1 MIPLGKVS
9 VFAASSWGG
18 FFLEQRMAKLYAEI
32 AKMEA
37 QDDGT
42 VKVWGYASSEAVD
55 SDGEI
60 IAAEA
65 MKAAIP
71 DYMKFGAVREMHGSN
86 AAGTAIEI
94 NVENDGRTF
103 FGAHIVDPVAVTKVK
118 TGVYKGFSI
127 GGSVTARD
135 ELNKSQITGLKLTEI
150 SLVDRPANPDAVF
163 TCYKA
168 DKPKDEEEAD
178 KDDKPS
184 DKSAEEKG
192 DKPKDGDKEPEAEE
206 KDGKDDKK
214 DDEEEDD
221 KKDEAE
227 KSASVN
233 LSESEIAILKAVLA
247 KAEKPKDEPVAKSM
261 WQVKSLAD
269 VLMSLEWLISDA
281 SYDGVDEAVIAQ
293 IKESAGKLAESLK
306 ALTVSEADKLVDG
319 LAAKAD
325 KSDDLAKAESVDELA
340 KAQDA
345 LKKSNDALAKA
356 QAEIE
361 SLKKQ
366 AAPPK
371 GSTKAIS
378 KAEDNGEDPL
388 NGFEPIVKNDGSL
401 DDVATLVKAA
411 QAGRL

>member
-1 MIPLGKVS
+1 
-9 VFAASSWGG
+9 
-18 FFLEQRMAKLYAEI
+18 MAKLYAEI

-60 IAAEA
+60 IVAEA

-94 NVENDGRTF
+94 NVEDDGRTF

-178 KDDKPS
+178 KAED
-184 DKSAEEKG
+184 DKSADKADETPADDAEKA
-192 DKPKDGDKEPEAEE
+192 DGK
-206 KDGKDDKK
+206 KDDK
-214 DDEEEDD
+214 DD
-221 KKDEAE
+221 KEDEAE

-233 LSESEIAILKAVLA
+233 LSESEIAILKAALA
-247 KAEKPKDEPVAKSM
+247 KAEKLKDEPVAKSM
-261 WQVKSLAD
+261 WQVKSLSD
-269 VLMSLEWLISDA
+269 VLMSLKWLIEDA
-281 SYDGVDEAVIAQ
+281 AYDKVDEAVIAQ
-293 IKESAGKLAESLK
+293 IKESAASLAESLK
-306 ALTVSEADKLVDG
+306 ALTVSEADKLIDG

-325 KSDDLAKAESVDELA
+325 KSDDLAKAESANELA

-388 NGFEPIVKNDGSL
+388 KGFEPIVKNDGSI
-401 DDVATLVKAA
+401 DDVATLIKAA
-411 QAGRL
+411 QTGRL

>member
-1 MIPLGKVS
+1 
-9 VFAASSWGG
+9 
-18 FFLEQRMAKLYAEI
+18 MAKLYAEI

-94 NVENDGRTF
+94 NVEDDGRTF

-163 TCYKA
+163 TCFKA

-184 DKSAEEKG
+184 DKSTEEE
-192 DKPKDGDKEPEAEE
+192 DENPKDGDKESKAE
-206 KDGKDDKK
+206 DKDDK
-214 DDEEEDD
+214 DDD

-227 KSASVN
+227 KSVSVN

-247 KAEKPKDEPVAKSM
+247 MVEKS
-261 WQVKSLAD
+261 
-269 VLMSLEWLISDA
+269 
-281 SYDGVDEAVIAQ
+281 AVSNGI
-293 IKESAGKLAESLK
+293 
-306 ALTVSEADKLVDG
+306 
-319 LAAKAD
+319 
-325 KSDDLAKAESVDELA
+325 AKAESADELA

-371 GSTKAIS
+371 GSTKAIG

-388 NGFEPIVKNDGSL
+388 NGFQPIVKNDGTL

-411 QAGRL
+411 QTGRL

>member
-1 MIPLGKVS
+1 
-9 VFAASSWGG
+9 
-18 FFLEQRMAKLYAEI
+18 MAKLYAEI

-94 NVENDGRTF
+94 NVEDDGRTF

-168 DKPKDEEEAD
+168 DKPKDEEEA
-178 KDDKPS
+178 
-184 DKSAEEKG
+184 
-192 DKPKDGDKEPEAEE
+192 
-206 KDGKDDKK
+206 GK
-214 DDEEEDD
+214 EEDD
-221 KKDEAE
+221 KTADKADETPAEKADGKKDDKEDEAE
-227 KSASVN
+227 KSASVE

-269 VLMSLEWLISDA
+269 VLMSLKWLIEDA
-281 SYDGVDEAVIAQ
+281 AYDNIDEAVIAQ
-293 IKESAGKLAESLK
+293 IKESAGSLAELLK
-306 ALTVSEADKLVDG
+306 AWTVSEADKLVDG

-401 DDVATLVKAA
+401 DDVATLIKAK
-411 QAGRL
+411 QTGRL

>member
-1 MIPLGKVS
+1 
-9 VFAASSWGG
+9 
-18 FFLEQRMAKLYAEI
+18 MAKLYAEI

-55 SDGEI
+55 SDGEV

-94 NVENDGRTF
+94 NVEDDGRTF

-163 TCYKA
+163 TCFKV
-168 DKPKDEEEAD
+168 DKPKADEEAD
-178 KDDKPS
+178 KDED
-184 DKSAEEKG
+184 DKSADKTDETPADDAEKA
-192 DKPKDGDKEPEAEE
+192 DG
-206 KDGKDDKK
+206 DKK
-214 DDEEEDD
+214 DDKED
-221 KKDEAE
+221 KEDEAE

-269 VLMSLEWLISDA
+269 VLMSLKWLIEDA
-281 SYDGVDEAVIAQ
+281 AYDNIDEAVIAQ
-293 IKESAGKLAESLK
+293 IKESAGSLAESLK
-306 ALTVSEADKLVDG
+306 ALAASEADKLVDG

-325 KSDDLAKAESVDELA
+325 KSDDLAKAESADELA

-371 GSTKAIS
+371 GSTKAIG

-388 NGFEPIVKNDGSL
+388 NGFQPIVKNDGSL
-401 DDVATLVKAA
+401 DDVATLIKAK
-411 QAGRL
+411 QTGRL

>member
-1 MIPLGKVS
+1 MT
-9 VFAASSWGG
+9 
-18 FFLEQRMAKLYAEI
+18 KLYAEI

-55 SDGEI
+55 SDGEV
-60 IAAEA
+60 IAAAA

-94 NVENDGRTF
+94 NVEDDGRTF
-103 FGAHIVDPVAVTKVK
+103 FGAHIVDPVAVAKVK

-163 TCYKA
+163 TCFKA
-168 DKPKDEEEAD
+168 DKPKAEEEAD

-184 DKSAEEKG
+184 DKPAEDKD
-192 DKPKDGDKEPEAEE
+192 DKPKDGDKKPEAED
-206 KDGKDDKK
+206 KGGKDDK
-214 DDEEEDD
+214 DDD
-221 KKDEAE
+221 KEDETE
-227 KSASVN
+227 KSAGVN
-233 LSESEIAILKAVLA
+233 LSESEIAILRSVLA
-247 KAEKPKDEPVAKSM
+247 KFEKS
-261 WQVKSLAD
+261 
-269 VLMSLEWLISDA
+269 
-281 SYDGVDEAVIAQ
+281 AV
-293 IKESAGKLAESLK
+293 
-306 ALTVSEADKLVDG
+306 
-319 LAAKAD
+319 
-325 KSDDLAKAESVDELA
+325 SDDLAKAESADALA

-345 LKKSNDALAKA
+345 LKKSNKALAKA

-371 GSTKAIS
+371 GSTKAIG

-388 NGFEPIVKNDGSL
+388 QGFQPIVRNDGSL

>member
-1 MIPLGKVS
+1 
-9 VFAASSWGG
+9 
-18 FFLEQRMAKLYAEI
+18 MAKLYAEI

-94 NVENDGRTF
+94 NVEDDGRTF

-163 TCYKA
+163 TCFKA

-178 KDDKPS
+178 KDEDDKPA
-184 DKSAEEKG
+184 DKADETPADDAEKAD
-192 DKPKDGDKEPEAEE
+192 DKADGK
-206 KDGKDDKK
+206 KDDK
-214 DDEEEDD
+214 E
-221 KKDEAE
+221 DEAE

-247 KAEKPKDEPVAKSM
+247 KAEKLKDEPVAKSM

-269 VLMSLEWLISDA
+269 VLMSLKWLIEDA
-281 SYDGVDEAVIAQ
+281 AYDNIDEAIIAQ
-293 IKESAGKLAESLK
+293 IKESAASLAESLK

-325 KSDDLAKAESVDELA
+325 KSDDLAKAESADELA

-378 KAEDNGEDPL
+378 KAEDNGEDQL
-388 NGFEPIVKNDGSL
+388 KGFQPIVKNDGSL

-411 QAGRL
+411 QTGRL

>member
-1 MIPLGKVS
+1 
-9 VFAASSWGG
+9 
-18 FFLEQRMAKLYAEI
+18 MAKLYAEI

-71 DYMKFGAVREMHGSN
+71 GYMNFGAVREMHGSN

-94 NVENDGRTF
+94 NVEDDGRTF

-163 TCYKA
+163 TCFKA
-168 DKPKDEEEAD
+168 DKPKDGEEAD
-178 KDDKPS
+178 KDDKPA
-184 DKSAEEKG
+184 DKADETPADDAEKA
-192 DKPKDGDKEPEAEE
+192 D
-206 KDGKDDKK
+206 DDKK
-214 DDEEEDD
+214 DDKEDG

-227 KSASVN
+227 KSASVE

-269 VLMSLEWLISDA
+269 VLMSLKWLINDA
-281 SYDGVDEAVIAQ
+281 VYDGTDETVIAQ
-293 IKESAGKLAESLK
+293 IKESAASLAESLK
-306 ALTVSEADKLVDG
+306 ALTISEADKLVDG

-371 GSTKAIS
+371 GNTKAIG

-388 NGFEPIVKNDGSL
+388 NGFQPIVKNDGSL
-401 DDVATLVKAA
+401 NDVATLVKAV
-411 QAGRL
+411 QTGRL

>member
-1 MIPLGKVS
+1 
-9 VFAASSWGG
+9 
-18 FFLEQRMAKLYAEI
+18 MAKLYAEI

-94 NVENDGRTF
+94 NVEDDGRTF

-178 KDDKPS
+178 KDEDDKTA
-184 DKSAEEKG
+184 DKADETPADDAEKAD
-192 DKPKDGDKEPEAEE
+192 DKADGK
-206 KDGKDDKK
+206 KDDK
-214 DDEEEDD
+214 E
-221 KKDEAE
+221 DEAE
-227 KSASVN
+227 KSESVN

-247 KAEKPKDEPVAKSM
+247 KAEKQKDEPIAKSM
-261 WQVKSLAD
+261 WQVKSLSD
-269 VLMSLEWLISDA
+269 VLTSLKWLIEDA
-281 SYDGVDEAVIAQ
+281 AYDKVDEAVIAQ
-293 IKESAGKLAESLK
+293 IKESAASLAESLK
-306 ALTVSEADKLVDG
+306 ALTVSEAEKLIDG

-325 KSDDLAKAESVDELA
+325 KSDDLAKAESANELA

-378 KAEDNGEDPL
+378 KAEDNGENPL
-388 NGFEPIVKNDGSL
+388 NGFQPIVKNDGSL
-401 DDVATLVKAA
+401 DDVATLIKAA
-411 QAGRL
+411 QTGRL

>member
-1 MIPLGKVS
+1 
-9 VFAASSWGG
+9 
-18 FFLEQRMAKLYAEI
+18 MAKLYAEI

-94 NVENDGRTF
+94 NVEDDGRTF

-163 TCYKA
+163 TCFKA

-178 KDDKPS
+178 KAENDKPS
-184 DKSAEEKG
+184 DKSAEEEG
-192 DKPKDGDKEPEAEE
+192 DKPKDGDKEPEAE
-206 KDGKDDKK
+206 DKDDK
-214 DDEEEDD
+214 DDKEDD
-221 KKDEAE
+221 KKDETE

-233 LSESEIAILKAVLA
+233 LSEAEITILKAVLA
-247 KAEKPKDEPVAKSM
+247 RFEKS
-261 WQVKSLAD
+261 
-269 VLMSLEWLISDA
+269 
-281 SYDGVDEAVIAQ
+281 AV
-293 IKESAGKLAESLK
+293 
-306 ALTVSEADKLVDG
+306 
-319 LAAKAD
+319 
-325 KSDDLAKAESVDELA
+325 SDDLAKAESADELA

-388 NGFEPIVKNDGSL
+388 NGFQPIVKNDGSL

-411 QAGRL
+411 QTGRL

>member
-1 MIPLGKVS
+1 
-9 VFAASSWGG
+9 
-18 FFLEQRMAKLYAEI
+18 MAKLYAEI

-94 NVENDGRTF
+94 NVEDDGRTF

-163 TCYKA
+163 TCFKA
-168 DKPKDEEEAD
+168 DKPKDDKEAD
-178 KDDKPS
+178 KEEDDKPS
-184 DKSAEEKG
+184 DKSAEEEG
-192 DKPKDGDKEPEAEE
+192 DKPKDGDKKPEAE
-206 KDGKDDKK
+206 DKDDK
-214 DDEEEDD
+214 DDKEDD
-221 KKDEAE
+221 KEDEAE

-247 KAEKPKDEPVAKSM
+247 KAEKLEAVTK
-261 WQVKSLAD
+261 AD
-269 VLMSLEWLISDA
+269 DP
-281 SYDGVDEAVIAQ
+281 VDEAVS
-293 IKESAGKLAESLK
+293 KS
-306 ALTVSEADKLVDG
+306 
-319 LAAKAD
+319 D
-325 KSDDLAKAESVDELA
+325 KSDDLTKAEMADALA

-378 KAEDNGEDPL
+378 KAEDNGEDLL

>member
-1 MIPLGKVS
+1 
-9 VFAASSWGG
+9 
-18 FFLEQRMAKLYAEI
+18 MAKLYAEI

-55 SDGEI
+55 SDGEV

-94 NVENDGRTF
+94 NVEDDGRTF

-163 TCYKA
+163 TCFKA
-168 DKPKDEEEAD
+168 DKPKDEEEAAD
-178 KDDKPS
+178 KDDEPA
-184 DKSAEEKG
+184 DKADETPADDTEKA
-192 DKPKDGDKEPEAEE
+192 DGDK
-206 KDGKDDKK
+206 KDDKK
-214 DDEEEDD
+214 DET
-221 KKDEAE
+221 E

-261 WQVKSLAD
+261 YQVKSLAD
-269 VLMSLEWLISDA
+269 VLMSLKWLIEDA
-281 SYDGVDEAVIAQ
+281 AYVDIDETVIAQ
-293 IKESAGKLAESLK
+293 IKESAASLAETLK
-306 ALTVSEADKLVDG
+306 VLTVSEADKLVDG

-325 KSDDLAKAESVDELA
+325 KSDDLAKAESVDELT

-371 GSTKAIS
+371 GSTKAIG

-388 NGFEPIVKNDGSL
+388 NGFTPIVKNDGSL
-401 DDVATLVKAA
+401 DDVATLIKAK
-411 QAGRL
+411 QTGRL

>member
-1 MIPLGKVS
+1 
-9 VFAASSWGG
+9 
-18 FFLEQRMAKLYAEI
+18 MAKLYAEI

-55 SDGEI
+55 SDGEV

-94 NVENDGRTF
+94 NVEDDGRTF
-103 FGAHIVDPVAVTKVK
+103 FGAHIVDPIAVTKVK

-163 TCYKA
+163 TCFKA
-168 DKPKDEEEAD
+168 DKPKEEEETAD
-178 KDDKPS
+178 KDDEPA
-184 DKSAEEKG
+184 DKTDETPADDTEKA
-192 DKPKDGDKEPEAEE
+192 DGE
-206 KDGKDDKK
+206 KVDDK
-214 DDEEEDD
+214 EDD

-227 KSASVN
+227 KSASVE

-261 WQVKSLAD
+261 YQVKSLAD
-269 VLMSLEWLISDA
+269 VLWSLKWLIEDA
-281 SYDGVDEAVIAQ
+281 AYDNIDEAVIAQ
-293 IKESAGKLAESLK
+293 IKESASSLAESLK
-306 ALTVSEADKLVDG
+306 ALTISEADKLVDG

-371 GSTKAIS
+371 GSTKAIG

-388 NGFEPIVKNDGSL
+388 NGFQPIVKNDGSL

-411 QAGRL
+411 QTGRL

>member
-1 MIPLGKVS
+1 
-9 VFAASSWGG
+9 
-18 FFLEQRMAKLYAEI
+18 MAKLYAEI

-94 NVENDGRTF
+94 NVEDDGRTF

-163 TCYKA
+163 TCFKA
-168 DKPKDEEEAD
+168 DKPKDEEEAAD

-184 DKSAEEKG
+184 DKSAEEEG
-192 DKPKDGDKEPEAEE
+192 DKPKDGDKEPEAEDKE
-206 KDGKDDKK
+206 DDKK
-214 DDEEEDD
+214 DDKED
-221 KKDEAE
+221 ETE

-247 KAEKPKDEPVAKSM
+247 RFEKSAV
-261 WQVKSLAD
+261 
-269 VLMSLEWLISDA
+269 SD
-281 SYDGVDEAVIAQ
+281 G
-293 IKESAGKLAESLK
+293 
-306 ALTVSEADKLVDG
+306 
-319 LAAKAD
+319 
-325 KSDDLAKAESVDELA
+325 LAKAESVDELA

-371 GSTKAIS
+371 GSAKAIS

-388 NGFEPIVKNDGSL
+388 KGFQPIVKNDGSL

>member
-1 MIPLGKVS
+1 MT
-9 VFAASSWGG
+9 
-18 FFLEQRMAKLYAEI
+18 KLYAEI

-55 SDGEI
+55 SDGEV

-94 NVENDGRTF
+94 NVEDDGRTF

-163 TCYKA
+163 TCFKA
-168 DKPKDEEEAD
+168 DKPKDGEEVAD
-178 KDDKPS
+178 KDDESAKKTDETPADDTEKADDKS
-184 DKSAEEKG
+184 DKKV
-192 DKPKDGDKEPEAEE
+192 
-206 KDGKDDKK
+206 DDK
-214 DDEEEDD
+214 EDD

-247 KAEKPKDEPVAKSM
+247 KAEKQEAATKADEPVDESVSKS
-261 WQVKSLAD
+261 
-269 VLMSLEWLISDA
+269 
-281 SYDGVDEAVIAQ
+281 
-293 IKESAGKLAESLK
+293 
-306 ALTVSEADKLVDG
+306 
-319 LAAKAD
+319 D
-325 KSDDLAKAESVDELA
+325 KSDDLAKAEMADALA

-371 GSTKAIS
+371 GSTKAIG

-388 NGFEPIVKNDGSL
+388 NGFTPIVKNDGSL
-401 DDVATLVKAA
+401 DDVATLIKAK
-411 QAGRL
+411 QTGRL

>member
-1 MIPLGKVS
+1 
-9 VFAASSWGG
+9 
-18 FFLEQRMAKLYAEI
+18 MAKLYAEI

-94 NVENDGRTF
+94 NVEDDGRTF

-163 TCYKA
+163 TCFKA
-168 DKPKDEEEAD
+168 DKPKGDEEAD
-178 KDDKPS
+178 KAEDDKPS
-184 DKSAEEKG
+184 DKADETPADDTEKA
-192 DKPKDGDKEPEAEE
+192 DGDK
-206 KDGKDDKK
+206 K
-214 DDEEEDD
+214 DD

-227 KSASVN
+227 KSANVE

-247 KAEKPKDEPVAKSM
+247 KAEKPKDEPVTKSM

-269 VLMSLEWLISDA
+269 VLMSLKWLINDA
-281 SYDGVDEAVIAQ
+281 GYDGVDEAVIAQ
-293 IKESAGKLAESLK
+293 IKESAGSLAESLK

-345 LKKSNDALAKA
+345 LKKSNEALAKA

-388 NGFEPIVKNDGSL
+388 KGFQPIVKNDGSL
-401 DDVATLVKAA
+401 DDVATLIKAA
-411 QAGRL
+411 QTGRL

>member
-1 MIPLGKVS
+1 
-9 VFAASSWGG
+9 
-18 FFLEQRMAKLYAEI
+18 MAKLYAEI

-55 SDGEI
+55 SDGEV

-94 NVENDGRTF
+94 NVEDDGRTF

-163 TCYKA
+163 TCFKA
-168 DKPKDEEEAD
+168 DKPKDEEEAAD
-178 KDDKPS
+178 KDDEPA
-184 DKSAEEKG
+184 DKADETPDDDAEKA
-192 DKPKDGDKEPEAEE
+192 DG
-206 KDGKDDKK
+206 DKK
-214 DDEEEDD
+214 DDKEYD

-269 VLMSLEWLISDA
+269 VLTSLKWLIEDA
-281 SYDGVDEAVIAQ
+281 AYDKVDEAVIAQ
-293 IKESAGKLAESLK
+293 IKESAASLAESLK

-325 KSDDLAKAESVDELA
+325 KSDDLAKAESADELA

-388 NGFEPIVKNDGSL
+388 NGFQPIVKNDGSL

-411 QAGRL
+411 HAGRL

>member
-1 MIPLGKVS
+1 
-9 VFAASSWGG
+9 
-18 FFLEQRMAKLYAEI
+18 MAKLYAEI

-55 SDGEI
+55 SDGEV

-71 DYMKFGAVREMHGSN
+71 EYMKFGAVREMHGSN

-94 NVENDGRTF
+94 NVEDDGRTF

-163 TCYKA
+163 TCFKA
-168 DKPKDEEEAD
+168 DKPKDDEETAD
-178 KDDKPS
+178 KDDES
-184 DKSAEEKG
+184 ADKADETSADDAEKA
-192 DKPKDGDKEPEAEE
+192 DG
-206 KDGKDDKK
+206 DKK
-214 DDEEEDD
+214 DDKEDD

-227 KSASVN
+227 KSASVE
-233 LSESEIAILKAVLA
+233 LSASEIAILKAVLV

-261 WQVKSLAD
+261 YQVKSLAD
-269 VLMSLEWLISDA
+269 VLTSLKWLIDDA
-281 SYDGVDEAVIAQ
+281 AYVDIDETVIAQ
-293 IKESAGKLAESLK
+293 IKESAGSLAESLK
-306 ALTVSEADKLVDG
+306 ALTISEADKLVDG

-371 GSTKAIS
+371 GSTKAIG

-388 NGFEPIVKNDGSL
+388 NGFQPIVKNDGSL

-411 QAGRL
+411 HAGRL

>member
-1 MIPLGKVS
+1 MT
-9 VFAASSWGG
+9 
-18 FFLEQRMAKLYAEI
+18 KLYAEI

-94 NVENDGRTF
+94 NVEDDGRTF

-163 TCYKA
+163 TCFKA

-178 KDDKPS
+178 KDED
-184 DKSAEEKG
+184 DKSA
-192 DKPKDGDKEPEAEE
+192 DKPDETPADDAE
-206 KDGKDDKK
+206 KADDKADVK
-214 DDEEEDD
+214 DED

-233 LSESEIAILKAVLA
+233 LSESEIVLLKTILARF
-247 KAEKPKDEPVAKSM
+247 EKSSVP
-261 WQVKSLAD
+261 
-269 VLMSLEWLISDA
+269 
-281 SYDGVDEAVIAQ
+281 DG
-293 IKESAGKLAESLK
+293 
-306 ALTVSEADKLVDG
+306 
-319 LAAKAD
+319 
-325 KSDDLAKAESVDELA
+325 LAKAESVDELA

-371 GSTKAIS
+371 GSTKAIGKS
-378 KAEDNGEDPL
+378 EDNGEDPL
-388 NGFEPIVKNDGSL
+388 NGFQPIVKNDGTL

-411 QAGRL
+411 QTGRL

>member
-1 MIPLGKVS
+1 
-9 VFAASSWGG
+9 
-18 FFLEQRMAKLYAEI
+18 MAKLYAEI

-94 NVENDGRTF
+94 NVEDDGRTF

-163 TCYKA
+163 TCFKA

-178 KDDKPS
+178 KDED
-184 DKSAEEKG
+184 DKSA
-192 DKPKDGDKEPEAEE
+192 DKPDETPAEKADGDKV
-206 KDGKDDKK
+206 DDK
-214 DDEEEDD
+214 EDD

-233 LSESEIAILKAVLA
+233 LSESEIVLLKTILARF
-247 KAEKPKDEPVAKSM
+247 EKSSVP
-261 WQVKSLAD
+261 
-269 VLMSLEWLISDA
+269 
-281 SYDGVDEAVIAQ
+281 
-293 IKESAGKLAESLK
+293 
-306 ALTVSEADKLVDG
+306 
-319 LAAKAD
+319 
-325 KSDDLAKAESVDELA
+325 DDIAKAESVDELA

-345 LKKSNDALAKA
+345 LKKSNEALAKA

-371 GSTKAIS
+371 GSTKAIG

-388 NGFEPIVKNDGSL
+388 NGFQPIVKNDGTL

-411 QAGRL
+411 QTGRL

>member
-1 MIPLGKVS
+1 
-9 VFAASSWGG
+9 
-18 FFLEQRMAKLYAEI
+18 MAKLYAEI

-94 NVENDGRTF
+94 NVEDDGRTF

-163 TCYKA
+163 TCFKA
-168 DKPKDEEEAD
+168 DKPKDEEEVD

-184 DKSAEEKG
+184 DKSDEEKG
-192 DKPKDGDKEPEAEE
+192 DKPKDGDKEPEAED
-206 KDGKDDKK
+206 KDDKDDKK
-214 DDEEEDD
+214 DDEEDG
-221 KKDEAE
+221 KKDDAE

-233 LSESEIAILKAVLA
+233 LSESEIVLLKAVLA
-247 KAEKPKDEPVAKSM
+247 RLEKSSVP
-261 WQVKSLAD
+261 
-269 VLMSLEWLISDA
+269 
-281 SYDGVDEAVIAQ
+281 
-293 IKESAGKLAESLK
+293 
-306 ALTVSEADKLVDG
+306 
-319 LAAKAD
+319 
-325 KSDDLAKAESVDELA
+325 DDLAKAESANE
-340 KAQDA
+340 DA
-345 LKKSNDALAKA
+345 LKKSNKALAEA

-371 GSTKAIS
+371 GSAKAIS

-388 NGFEPIVKNDGSL
+388 KGFQPIVKNDGSL

>member
-1 MIPLGKVS
+1 
-9 VFAASSWGG
+9 
-18 FFLEQRMAKLYAEI
+18 MAKLYAEI

-55 SDGEI
+55 SDGEV

-94 NVENDGRTF
+94 NVEDDGRTF

-163 TCYKA
+163 TCFKA
-168 DKPKDEEEAD
+168 DKPKDEEEAAD
-178 KDDKPS
+178 KDDEPA
-184 DKSAEEKG
+184 DKTDETPADDTEKA
-192 DKPKDGDKEPEAEE
+192 DG
-206 KDGKDDKK
+206 DKK
-214 DDEEEDD
+214 DDKEDG

-227 KSASVN
+227 KSASVE

-247 KAEKPKDEPVAKSM
+247 KAEKQKDEPITKSM

-269 VLMSLEWLISDA
+269 VLMSLKWLINDA
-281 SYDGVDEAVIAQ
+281 GYDGVDEAVIVQ
-293 IKESAGKLAESLK
+293 IKESAGSLAESLK

-325 KSDDLAKAESVDELA
+325 KSDDLAKAESADELA
-340 KAQDA
+340 KTQDA

-388 NGFEPIVKNDGSL
+388 NGFQPIVKNDGSL

-411 QAGRL
+411 QTGRL

>member
-1 MIPLGKVS
+1 MT
-9 VFAASSWGG
+9 
-18 FFLEQRMAKLYAEI
+18 KLYAEI

-55 SDGEI
+55 SDGEV

-94 NVENDGRTF
+94 NVEDDGRTF

-127 GGSVTARD
+127 GGRVTARD
-135 ELNKSQITGLKLTEI
+135 DLNKSQITGLKLTEI

-163 TCYKA
+163 TCFKA
-168 DKPKDEEEAD
+168 DKPKADEEAD
-178 KDDKPS
+178 KDED
-184 DKSAEEKG
+184 DKSADKTDETPADDAEKA
-192 DKPKDGDKEPEAEE
+192 DG
-206 KDGKDDKK
+206 DKK
-214 DDEEEDD
+214 DDKED
-221 KKDEAE
+221 KEDEAG
-227 KSASVN
+227 KSASVE
-233 LSESEIAILKAVLA
+233 LSESEIAALKAVLA
-247 KAEKPKDEPVAKSM
+247 KADKPKGGPAAKSM
-261 WQVKSLAD
+261 YQVKSPAD
-269 VLMSLEWLISDA
+269 VLMSLKWLVEDA
-281 SYDGVDEAVIAQ
+281 SYDNIDEAVTAQ
-293 IKESAGKLAESLK
+293 IKESAAGLAESLK
-306 ALTVSEADKLVDG
+306 ALAASEADKPADG
-319 LAAKAD
+319 LAAKAG
-325 KSDDLAKAESVDELA
+325 KSGDLAKAESADELA

-366 AAPPK
+366 AVPPK

-388 NGFEPIVKNDGSL
+388 KGFQPIVKNDGTL
-401 DDVATLVKAA
+401 DDVATLIKAK
-411 QAGRL
+411 QTGRL

>member
-1 MIPLGKVS
+1 
-9 VFAASSWGG
+9 
-18 FFLEQRMAKLYAEI
+18 MAKLYAEI

-55 SDGEI
+55 SDGEV

-94 NVENDGRTF
+94 NVEDDGRTF

-168 DKPKDEEEAD
+168 DKPKADEEAD
-178 KDDKPS
+178 KDEDEKPADKADETPA
-184 DKSAEEKG
+184 DDTEKA
-192 DKPKDGDKEPEAEE
+192 DG
-206 KDGKDDKK
+206 DKK
-214 DDEEEDD
+214 DDKDD
-221 KKDEAE
+221 KEDEAE

-269 VLMSLEWLISDA
+269 VLMSLKWLIEDA
-281 SYDGVDEAVIAQ
+281 VYGNIDEAVVAQ
-293 IKESAGKLAESLK
+293 IKESAGSLAESLK
-306 ALTVSEADKLVDG
+306 ALTISEADKLVDG

-366 AAPPK
+366 VAPPK

-388 NGFEPIVKNDGSL
+388 NGFQPIVKNDGSL
-401 DDVATLVKAA
+401 DDVATLIKAK
-411 QAGRL
+411 QTGRL

>member
-1 MIPLGKVS
+1 
-9 VFAASSWGG
+9 
-18 FFLEQRMAKLYAEI
+18 MAKLYAEI

-94 NVENDGRTF
+94 NVEDDGRTF

-163 TCYKA
+163 TCFKA

-178 KDDKPS
+178 KDDKPA
-184 DKSAEEKG
+184 DKADETPADDAEK
-192 DKPKDGDKEPEAEE
+192 A
-206 KDGKDDKK
+206 DDKADVK
-214 DDEEEDD
+214 DED

-227 KSASVN
+227 KSASVE
-233 LSESEIAILKAVLA
+233 LSESEITILKAVLA

-261 WQVKSLAD
+261 RQVKSLAD

-281 SYDGVDEAVIAQ
+281 GYDGVDDAVIAQ
-293 IKESAGKLAESLK
+293 IKESAGSLAESLK
-306 ALTVSEADKLVDG
+306 ALTASEADKLVDG

-371 GSTKAIS
+371 GSTKAIG
-378 KAEDNGEDPL
+378 KAEDTGEDPL
-388 NGFEPIVKNDGSL
+388 NGFQPIVKNDGTL

-411 QAGRL
+411 QTGRL

>member
-1 MIPLGKVS
+1 
-9 VFAASSWGG
+9 
-18 FFLEQRMAKLYAEI
+18 MAKLYAEI

-94 NVENDGRTF
+94 NVEDDGRTF

-168 DKPKDEEEAD
+168 DKPKADEEAD
-178 KDDKPS
+178 KAEDDKPS
-184 DKSAEEKG
+184 DKADETPADDAEKADGDSKDDKG
-192 DKPKDGDKEPEAEE
+192 D
-206 KDGKDDKK
+206 KDDKK
-214 DDEEEDD
+214 DDKDD
-221 KKDEAE
+221 KKDDKEDEKDDKEDETE

-269 VLMSLEWLISDA
+269 VLMSLKWLIEDA
-281 SYDGVDEAVIAQ
+281 AYDKVDEAVIAQ
-293 IKESAGKLAESLK
+293 IKESAGSLAESLK

-325 KSDDLAKAESVDELA
+325 KSDDLSKAESVDELA

-388 NGFEPIVKNDGSL
+388 KGFEPIVKNDGSL
-401 DDVATLVKAA
+401 DDVATLIKAA
-411 QAGRL
+411 QTGRL

>member
-1 MIPLGKVS
+1 
-9 VFAASSWGG
+9 
-18 FFLEQRMAKLYAEI
+18 MAKLYAEI

-94 NVENDGRTF
+94 NVEDDGRTF

-168 DKPKDEEEAD
+168 DKPKDDEEAD
-178 KDDKPS
+178 KAEDDKPS
-184 DKSAEEKG
+184 DKADETPADDAEKA
-192 DKPKDGDKEPEAEE
+192 DGN
-206 KDGKDDKK
+206 KK
-214 DDEEEDD
+214 DD

-233 LSESEIAILKAVLA
+233 LSESEIAILKAALA
-247 KAEKPKDEPVAKSM
+247 KAEKQKDEPIAKSM
-261 WQVKSLAD
+261 WQVKSLSD
-269 VLMSLEWLISDA
+269 VLTSLKWLIEDA
-281 SYDGVDEAVIAQ
+281 AYDKVDEAVIAQ
-293 IKESAGKLAESLK
+293 IKESAASLAESLK
-306 ALTVSEADKLVDG
+306 VLTVSEADKLIDG

-325 KSDDLAKAESVDELA
+325 KSDDLAKAESANELA

-388 NGFEPIVKNDGSL
+388 KGFEPIVKNDGSI
-401 DDVATLVKAA
+401 DDVATLIKAA
-411 QAGRL
+411 QTGRL

>member
-1 MIPLGKVS
+1 
-9 VFAASSWGG
+9 
-18 FFLEQRMAKLYAEI
+18 MAKLYAEI

-55 SDGEI
+55 SDGEV

-94 NVENDGRTF
+94 NVEDDGRTF

-163 TCYKA
+163 TCFKA
-168 DKPKDEEEAD
+168 DKPKDEEEVAD
-178 KDDKPS
+178 KDDEPA
-184 DKSAEEKG
+184 DKADETSADDAEKAN
-192 DKPKDGDKEPEAEE
+192 DEADVKDGDK
-206 KDGKDDKK
+206 KDDK
-214 DDEEEDD
+214 EDD

-227 KSASVN
+227 KSASVE

-247 KAEKPKDEPVAKSM
+247 KAEKPKDELVTKSM

-269 VLMSLEWLISDA
+269 VLTSLKWLIDDA
-281 SYDGVDEAVIAQ
+281 AYVDIDETVIAQ
-293 IKESAGKLAESLK
+293 IKESAGSLAESLK

-371 GSTKAIS
+371 GSTKAIG

-388 NGFEPIVKNDGSL
+388 KGFQPIVKNDGSL

>member
-1 MIPLGKVS
+1 
-9 VFAASSWGG
+9 
-18 FFLEQRMAKLYAEI
+18 MAKLYAEI

-55 SDGEI
+55 SDGEV

-94 NVENDGRTF
+94 NVEDDGRTF

-163 TCYKA
+163 TCFKA
-168 DKPKDEEEAD
+168 DKPKDGEEAAD
-178 KDDKPS
+178 KDDEPA
-184 DKSAEEKG
+184 DKTDETPADDTEKA
-192 DKPKDGDKEPEAEE
+192 DGE
-206 KDGKDDKK
+206 KVDDK
-214 DDEEEDD
+214 EDD

-227 KSASVN
+227 KSASVE

-261 WQVKSLAD
+261 YQVKSLAD
-269 VLMSLEWLISDA
+269 VLTSLKWLIDDA
-281 SYDGVDEAVIAQ
+281 AYVDIDETVIAQ
-293 IKESAGKLAESLK
+293 IKESAGSLAESLK

-325 KSDDLAKAESVDELA
+325 KSDDLAKAEMADALA

-345 LKKSNDALAKA
+345 LKKSNEALAKA

-371 GSTKAIS
+371 GSAKAIG

-388 NGFEPIVKNDGSL
+388 KGFQPIVKNDGSL

-411 QAGRL
+411 QTGRL

>member
-1 MIPLGKVS
+1 
-9 VFAASSWGG
+9 
-18 FFLEQRMAKLYAEI
+18 MAKLYAEI

-94 NVENDGRTF
+94 NVEDDGRTF
-103 FGAHIVDPVAVTKVK
+103 FGAHIVDPVAVAKVK

-163 TCYKA
+163 TCFKA
-168 DKPKDEEEAD
+168 DKPKADEEAGKDE
-178 KDDKPS
+178 DDKPS
-184 DKSAEEKG
+184 DKSAEDKV
-192 DKPKDGDKEPEAEE
+192 DKPKDGDKEPEAED
-206 KDGKDDKK
+206 KDDKGDKK
-214 DDEEEDD
+214 DDKE
-221 KKDEAE
+221 DEAE
-227 KSASVN
+227 KSESVN
-233 LSESEIAILKAVLA
+233 LSESEIAVLKAVLA
-247 KAEKPKDEPVAKSM
+247 KAEKQEAVTKADEPVDESVSKS
-261 WQVKSLAD
+261 
-269 VLMSLEWLISDA
+269 
-281 SYDGVDEAVIAQ
+281 
-293 IKESAGKLAESLK
+293 
-306 ALTVSEADKLVDG
+306 
-319 LAAKAD
+319 D
-325 KSDDLAKAESVDELA
+325 KSDDLAKAEMADALA

-388 NGFEPIVKNDGSL
+388 KGFEPIVKNDGSL

-411 QAGRL
+411 QTGRL

>member
-1 MIPLGKVS
+1 
-9 VFAASSWGG
+9 
-18 FFLEQRMAKLYAEI
+18 MAKLYAEI

-55 SDGEI
+55 SDGEV

-94 NVENDGRTF
+94 NVEDDGRTF

-163 TCYKA
+163 TCFKA
-168 DKPKDEEEAD
+168 DKPKDEEETAD
-178 KDDKPS
+178 KDDEPA
-184 DKSAEEKG
+184 DKTDETPADDAEKA
-192 DKPKDGDKEPEAEE
+192 DG
-206 KDGKDDKK
+206 DKK
-214 DDEEEDD
+214 DDKEDD

-227 KSASVN
+227 KSASVE

-269 VLMSLEWLISDA
+269 VLTSLKWLIEDA
-281 SYDGVDEAVIAQ
+281 AYDNIDEAVIAQ
-293 IKESAGKLAESLK
+293 IKESAGSLAESLK
-306 ALTVSEADKLVDG
+306 ALTISEADKLVDG

-325 KSDDLAKAESVDELA
+325 KSDDLAKAEPADELA

-371 GSTKAIS
+371 GSTKAIG

-388 NGFEPIVKNDGSL
+388 KGFQPIVKNDGSL

-411 QAGRL
+411 QTGRL

>member
-1 MIPLGKVS
+1 
-9 VFAASSWGG
+9 
-18 FFLEQRMAKLYAEI
+18 MAKLYAEI

-94 NVENDGRTF
+94 NVEDDGRTF

-163 TCYKA
+163 TCFKA
-168 DKPKDEEEAD
+168 DKPKDEEEAAD
-178 KDDKPS
+178 KDDEPA
-184 DKSAEEKG
+184 DKTDETPADDTEKA
-192 DKPKDGDKEPEAEE
+192 DG
-206 KDGKDDKK
+206 DKK
-214 DDEEEDD
+214 DDKEDD

-247 KAEKPKDEPVAKSM
+247 KAEKPKDEPVTKSM
-261 WQVKSLAD
+261 YQVKSLAD
-269 VLMSLEWLISDA
+269 VLTSLKWLIDDA
-281 SYDGVDEAVIAQ
+281 AYVDIDETVIAQ
-293 IKESAGKLAESLK
+293 IKESAGSLAESLK
-306 ALTVSEADKLVDG
+306 ALAISEADKLVDG

-325 KSDDLAKAESVDELA
+325 KSDDLAKAESADELA

-371 GSTKAIS
+371 GSAKAIG

-388 NGFEPIVKNDGSL
+388 KGFQPIVKNDGSL

>member
-1 MIPLGKVS
+1 
-9 VFAASSWGG
+9 
-18 FFLEQRMAKLYAEI
+18 MAKLYAEI

-94 NVENDGRTF
+94 NVEDDGRTF

-163 TCYKA
+163 TCFKA
-168 DKPKDEEEAD
+168 DKPKDDDEAD
-178 KDDKPS
+178 KGKDDKPS
-184 DKSAEEKG
+184 DKLAEGKDE
-192 DKPKDGDKEPEAEE
+192 KPKDGDKEPEAEG
-206 KDGKDDKK
+206 KDDKDDKK
-214 DDEEEDD
+214 DDKEGET
-221 KKDEAE
+221 E
-227 KSASVN
+227 KSESVN

-247 KAEKPKDEPVAKSM
+247 KAEKPKDEPVTKSM
-261 WQVKSLAD
+261 WQVQSLAD
-269 VLMSLEWLISDA
+269 VLMSLKWLIEEA
-281 SYDGVDEAVIAQ
+281 AYDKVDEAVIAQ
-293 IKESAGKLAESLK
+293 IKESAASLVESLK
-306 ALTVSEADKLVDG
+306 ALTISESDKLVDG
-319 LAAKAD
+319 LTAKAD
-325 KSDDLAKAESVDELA
+325 KSDDLAKAESADELA

-378 KAEDNGEDPL
+378 KAEDNGADPL
-388 NGFEPIVKNDGSL
+388 NGFEPILKNDGSL
-401 DDVATLVKAA
+401 DDVATLIKAK
-411 QAGRL
+411 QTGRL

>member
-1 MIPLGKVS
+1 
-9 VFAASSWGG
+9 
-18 FFLEQRMAKLYAEI
+18 MAKLYAEI

-94 NVENDGRTF
+94 NVEDDGRTF

-178 KDDKPS
+178 KDEDDKPS
-184 DKSAEEKG
+184 DKSAEAED
-192 DKPKDGDKEPEAEE
+192 DKPKDGDKKPEAE
-206 KDGKDDKK
+206 DKDDK
-214 DDEEEDD
+214 DDKEDD

-269 VLMSLEWLISDA
+269 VLMSLKWLIEDA
-281 SYDGVDEAVIAQ
+281 AYDNIDEAVIAQ
-293 IKESAGKLAESLK
+293 IKESAGSLAESLK

-388 NGFEPIVKNDGSL
+388 NGFQPIVKNDGSL

-411 QAGRL
+411 QTGRL

>member
-1 MIPLGKVS
+1 
-9 VFAASSWGG
+9 
-18 FFLEQRMAKLYAEI
+18 MAKLYAEI

-71 DYMKFGAVREMHGSN
+71 DYMKFGAVREMHGQN

-94 NVENDGRTF
+94 NVEDDGRTF

-163 TCYKA
+163 TCFKA
-168 DKPKDEEEAD
+168 DKPKDEEEATD

-184 DKSAEEKG
+184 DKSTEEE
-192 DKPKDGDKEPEAEE
+192 DENPKDGDKEPKAE
-206 KDGKDDKK
+206 DKDDK
-214 DDEEEDD
+214 DDS

-227 KSASVN
+227 KSASVE

-269 VLMSLEWLISDA
+269 VLMSLKWLIEDA
-281 SYDGVDEAVIAQ
+281 AYDNIDETVIAQ
-293 IKESAGKLAESLK
+293 IKESAGSLAESLK
-306 ALTVSEADKLVDG
+306 ALAASEADKLVDG

-371 GSTKAIS
+371 GSTKAIG

-388 NGFEPIVKNDGSL
+388 KGFQPIVKNDGSL

-411 QAGRL
+411 HAGRL

>member
-1 MIPLGKVS
+1 
-9 VFAASSWGG
+9 
-18 FFLEQRMAKLYAEI
+18 MAKLYAEI

-94 NVENDGRTF
+94 NVEDDGRTF
-103 FGAHIVDPVAVTKVK
+103 FGAHIVDPIAVTKVK

-163 TCYKA
+163 TCFKA
-168 DKPKDEEEAD
+168 DKPKDEEAE
-178 KDDKPS
+178 KGEEDKPS
-184 DKSAEEKG
+184 DKPAEEEA
-192 DKPKDGDKEPEAEE
+192 DKPKDGDKEPEVED
-206 KDGKDDKK
+206 KDDKGDKDDKK
-214 DDEEEDD
+214 DDKED
-221 KKDEAE
+221 ETE
-227 KSASVN
+227 KSASVE
-233 LSESEIAILKAVLA
+233 LSESEIAILKTVLA
-247 KAEKPKDEPVAKSM
+247 KAEK
-261 WQVKSLAD
+261 L
-269 VLMSLEWLISDA
+269 
-281 SYDGVDEAVIAQ
+281 
-293 IKESAGKLAESLK
+293 
-306 ALTVSEADKLVDG
+306 
-319 LAAKAD
+319 KAD

-388 NGFEPIVKNDGSL
+388 NGFQPIVKNDGSL
-401 DDVATLVKAA
+401 DDVATLIKAA
-411 QAGRL
+411 QTGRL

>member
-1 MIPLGKVS
+1 
-9 VFAASSWGG
+9 
-18 FFLEQRMAKLYAEI
+18 MAKLYAEI

-55 SDGEI
+55 SDGEV
-60 IAAEA
+60 IAAQA

-94 NVENDGRTF
+94 NVEDDGRTF

-163 TCYKA
+163 TCFKA
-168 DKPKDEEEAD
+168 DKPKDGEEVAD
-178 KDDKPS
+178 KDDELT
-184 DKSAEEKG
+184 DKADETPADDTEK
-192 DKPKDGDKEPEAEE
+192 A
-206 KDGKDDKK
+206 DDKK
-214 DDEEEDD
+214 DD
-221 KKDEAE
+221 AE
-227 KSASVN
+227 KSASVE

-269 VLMSLEWLISDA
+269 VLMSLKWLIEDA
-281 SYDGVDEAVIAQ
+281 VYGNIDEAVIAQ
-293 IKESAGKLAESLK
+293 IKESAGSLAESLK

-325 KSDDLAKAESVDELA
+325 KSDDLAKAESADELA

-371 GSTKAIS
+371 GSTKAIG
-378 KAEDNGEDPL
+378 KAEDDGEDPL

-411 QAGRL
+411 QTGRL